1 MARNYKTRIRKKQR
15 TERQQSDAE
24 GGLGTEQFHWQ
35 KWDKGA
41 ENWEKLGKNVVTI
54 GLKFL

>member
-24 GGLGTEQFHWQ
+24 GGLGTEQFH
-35 KWDKGA
+35 
-41 ENWEKLGKNVVTI
+41 
-54 GLKFL
+54 